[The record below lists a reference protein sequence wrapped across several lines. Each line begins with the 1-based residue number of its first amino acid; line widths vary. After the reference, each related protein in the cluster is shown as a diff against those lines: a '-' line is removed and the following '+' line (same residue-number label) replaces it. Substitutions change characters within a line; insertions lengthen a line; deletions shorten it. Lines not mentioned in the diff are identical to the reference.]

1 MSDLYDK
8 AYSLAKAAHAGQV
21 DKSGVDYIEHPVTV
35 ASLVETETQKAVA
48 LLHDILED
56 TDVTADELR
65 SLFGD
70 EITNAVVTLTR
81 PKGMPYMDY
90 IARIAKNPLAKAVKM
105 ADLKHNMN
113 LGRLNE
119 VTERDLERVRN
130 KYEPAMEY
138 LKNH

>member
-1 MSDLYDK
+1 
-8 AYSLAKAAHAGQV
+8 
-21 DKSGVDYIEHPVTV
+21 
-35 ASLVETETQKAVA
+35 
-48 LLHDILED
+48 
-56 TDVTADELR
+56 
-65 SLFGD
+65 
-70 EITNAVVTLTR
+70 
-81 PKGMPYMDY
+81 MPYMDY